1 MNVIVPKPSFL
12 VYGAIRTTIF
22 RAATD
27 LIRVGD
33 VGAAVAGVSHA
44 VSVPV
49 QLVSVLDTLAVI
61 QKVLQACSAHN
72 KIR

>member
-1 MNVIVPKPSFL
+1 MGLKPSVW

-22 RAATD
+22 PAATD

-44 VSVPV
+44 VTVPV
-49 QLVSVLDTLAVI
+49 QLVSVLDTLTVI
-61 QKVLQACSAHN
+61 QKVLQACL
-72 KIR
+72 KRTRYDD

>member
-1 MNVIVPKPSFL
+1 MNVMGLKPSVW

-22 RAATD
+22 PAATD

-44 VSVPV
+44 VTVPV
-49 QLVSVLDTLAVI
+49 
-61 QKVLQACSAHN
+61 
-72 KIR
+72 